1 MKRTFSL
8 LAALVLTFVGS
19 AAFAFGQDSMLKAH
33 VPFAFTVSSSTLSA
47 GDYTFTQISQN
58 TWTIRNDDSHQAIA
72 VVATANGTNRDA
84 NAGTLVFKEYGDSY
98 FLSEVRCLGET
109 SAVPA
114 SKLQRELGRE
124 AARNGSGPESVYVLA
139 SAR

>member
-8 LAALVLTFVGS
+8 LAALVLTFVGG
-19 AAFAFGQDSMLKAH
+19 AALAFGQDSVVKAH

-58 TWTIRNDDSHQAIA
+58 SWTIRNDDSHQAIA
-72 VVATANGTNRDA
+72 MVASANGINHDA
-84 NAGTLVFKEYGDSY
+84 NPATLVFKEYGDSY
-98 FLSEVRCLGET
+98 FLSQVRCLGQT
-109 SAVPA
+109 SALGT
-114 SKLQRELGRE
+114 SKAQRALERE
-124 AARNGSGPESVYVLA
+124 TARNGSGAESVYVLA